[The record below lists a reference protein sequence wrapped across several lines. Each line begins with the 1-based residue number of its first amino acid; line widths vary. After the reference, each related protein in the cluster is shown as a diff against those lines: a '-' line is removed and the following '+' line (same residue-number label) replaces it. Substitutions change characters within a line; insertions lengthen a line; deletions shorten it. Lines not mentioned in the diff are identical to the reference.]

1 MSTHFLTLLDE
12 LMRRSLRM
20 ASEVEDLVQEAGE
33 AVFLTN
39 ESLARRV
46 ISRDAEVD
54 QEEVAVES
62 EVVRLMALY
71 QPVGID
77 LRRLCTVLKVNSD
90 LERIADCA
98 VNMAERAYHL
108 EVQSLAERKD
118 ELRQMVVVT
127 RRLLS
132 HAIEAYRSENIEL
145 AKQVRSG
152 DDQIDELYAR
162 IVQQA
167 VAETTASTQN
177 IAAYLDLLS
186 VAKNLE
192 RIADHATN
200 IAEDVVFLSTGNIV
214 RHQGDSSAS

>member
-20 ASEVEDLVQEAGE
+20 ASQVEDLVQEAGE
-33 AVFLTN
+33 SVFLPN
-39 ESLARRV
+39 ETLARRV
-46 ISRDAEVD
+46 ISRDEDVD
-54 QEEVAVES
+54 AEEVAVEQ

-71 QPVGID
+71 QPVGVD

-108 EVQSLAERKD
+108 EVQPLAQRKN
-118 ELRQMVVVT
+118 ELRQLIAVT
-127 RRLLS
+127 RQLLS
-132 HAIEAYRSENIEL
+132 KAVEAYRTENSEL
-145 AKQVRSG
+145 ARQVRTG
-152 DDQIDELYAR
+152 DAQIDDLYAQ
-162 IVQQA
+162 IVSLV

-186 VAKNLE
+186 IAKNLE

-200 IAEDVVFLSTGNIV
+200 IAEDVVFLTTGNIV
-214 RHQGDSSAS
+214 RHQDAPGQ

>member
-20 ASEVEDLVQEAGE
+20 ASQVEDLVQEAGE
-33 AVFLTN
+33 AVFLPN
-39 ESLARRV
+39 ESLAKRV
-46 ISRDAEVD
+46 ISRDEEVD
-54 QEEVAVES
+54 AEEVVVES

-108 EVQSLAERKD
+108 EVQPLAEQKS
-118 ELRQMVVVT
+118 ELRQLVAVT
-127 RRLLS
+127 RRLLGN
-132 HAIEAYRSENIEL
+132 AVEAYRTENTEL
-145 AKQVRSG
+145 AKQVQVG

-162 IVQQA
+162 IVQQV

-214 RHQGDSSAS
+214 RHQGE